1 MRSLLT
7 LTLAVVSLLGC
18 APLTAIPDSAT
29 AEPAFKYH
37 FITSEPGAIDLWPCF
52 SPDGKTVLFSRTMDK
67 GQTWDLFVVP
77 AAAGGEPRR
86 LSAAP
91 LPVSGTRA
99 SWSRTSNLIAFTGET
114 SASTSV
120 WLINPDGTGA
130 RRVQA
135 SGLSDA
141 VFYPSWYPEG
151 KTLAVVDFGGGSGGV
166 IKVIDLAAEAATPLT
181 SRQDVFAGK
190 PSVSPDGRW
199 IVMAGQANRGQPYD
213 QLKNAIWLRDGE
225 GKLQQ
230 LDSEQGRA
238 PVWSPDGRW
247 VTFQSDRG
255 SPEHLY
261 AVFIARPNGESVTR
275 ITPYALN
282 ANHPVWS
289 SDGTR
294 LVVSA
299 QAGKNPDTSCG
310 LECPRGLAIV
320 EMPRM

>member
-1 MRSLLT
+1 MRGLMTSILAVFSLLR
-7 LTLAVVSLLGC
+7 C
-18 APLTAIPDSAT
+18 APVSAIPDSVP
-29 AEPAFKYH
+29 AEPAFNYH
-37 FITSEPGAIDLWPCF
+37 FITNEPGAIDLWPCF

-67 GQTWDLFVVP
+67 GHTWDLFVIP
-77 AAAGGEPRR
+77 AAGGEPKR

-91 LPVSGTRA
+91 LPVSATRA
-99 SWSRTSNLIAFTGET
+99 NWSHSKGLIAFTGET
-114 SASTSV
+114 SAGTSV

-141 VFYPSWYPEG
+141 VFYPSWYPAG

-166 IKVIDLAAEAATPLT
+166 IKMIDLAAETATPLT
-181 SRQDVFAGK
+181 TRQEVFAGK
-190 PSVSPDGRW
+190 PSVSPDGQW
-199 IVMAGQANRGQPYD
+199 IVMAAQKNRGEPYD
-213 QLKNAIWLRDGE
+213 QLKNSIWLRDND
-225 GKLQQ
+225 GKLQP
-230 LDSEQGRA
+230 LDPKQGRA
-238 PVWSPDGRW
+238 PVWSHDGRW

-255 SPEHLY
+255 SPGHLY
-261 AVFIARPNGESVTR
+261 AVFIARPNGDSVTR

-294 LVVSA
+294 LVVSG
-299 QAGKNPDTSCG
+299 QAGTNPDTTCG

-320 EMPRM
+320 EMPRL